1 MMVVA
6 TGGGD
11 GEFDE
16 LLCEKYPGEKGCN
29 ISPLPMLLAI
39 PRINDYTGGHTMLG
53 LGGIVLPGLLTS
65 FAARLD
71 AAKRLAHTTSLR
83 TRAAA
88 EGVRDVSNVFLQTKR
103 FFSGYFYR
111 IIIAYA
117 VGLLLAMLGVYLMN
131 HGQPALMHLVPLTLA
146 TILITGK
153 RKGELTVLW
162 KGSKTLS

>member
-88 EGVRDVSNVFLQTKR
+88 EGVRDVSNVFLQTRR
-103 FFSGYFYR
+103 FFFGLFLPYYHRICSRVVVGYAWSLSNESWSASVDASCSFDTCDDIDNR
-111 IIIAYA
+111 EA
-117 VGLLLAMLGVYLMN
+117 
-131 HGQPALMHLVPLTLA
+131 
-146 TILITGK
+146 K
-153 RKGELTVLW
+153 R
-162 KGSKTLS
+162 